1 MYQIKINSYSEIITD
16 NINLDEKYYFQFIDN
31 AEDISYVD
39 NNGFIIKYNND
50 SYFFR
55 FTNQE
60 NRFFKHKDYELLP
73 YTHQRLIRN
82 YHIMKGIIET
92 ELEKRDYLDK
102 LKEKE
107 PKFLNIIKN
116 NFKNNKFFNGND
128 FPIVFFIELMVLNLL
143 VIKTI
148 DHNYSFDLN
157 FLNYLFIDNGYCFI
171 IPIISIVLK
180 NISIKLNKSYKQY
193 KDEKNK
199 WSKKIEEVENINFN
213 NKNFS
218 FEFSPIVEKMKKISS
233 EIKNIDENKK
243 EKLTKELEQIIIDYD
258 KRKIM
263 KNTDLLEEEIYY
275 RLGLLELKVNM
286 CKRDYEIDNIVD
298 IKTNN
303 KTLKKSR

>member
-1 MYQIKINSYSEIITD
+1 MYQIKLNSYSEIITD

-31 AEDISYVD
+31 AEDISYVE
-39 NNGFIIKYNND
+39 NNGFIIKYKND
-50 SYFFR
+50 SYFLR
-55 FTNQE
+55 FTNHE

-92 ELEKRDYLDK
+92 ELEKRDCLDK

-107 PKFLNIIKN
+107 PNFLNIIKN
-116 NFKNNKFFNGND
+116 NFKNNKFFHKND
-128 FPIVFFIELMVLNLL
+128 FSLITFIEIMI
-143 VIKTI
+143 VIINVIRTMDYNFSI
-148 DHNYSFDLN
+148 DLSLFN
-157 FLNYLFIDNGYCFI
+157 FIFIENGYLLLFPVFLI
-171 IPIISIVLK
+171 IFK
-180 NISIKLNKSYKQY
+180 NIIIKSNESYKQY
-193 KDEKNK
+193 RNDKDK
-199 WSKKIEEVENINFN
+199 WTKKIEEVENINFN
-213 NKNFS
+213 NKNID
-218 FEFSPIVEKMKKISS
+218 FEYSPIVEKMKKISS

-263 KNTDLLEEEIYY
+263 KNTDMPEEEIYY

-286 CKRDYEIDNIVD
+286 FKRDYEIDNIVD

>member
-1 MYQIKINSYSEIITD
+1 MYQIKLNSYSEIITD

-82 YHIMKGIIET
+82 YHIIKGIIET

-116 NFKNNKFFNGND
+116 NFKNNKFFNSDD
-128 FPIVFFIELMVLNLL
+128 FPLMFLMEMIMLNIIMIKTMGHNLSIDLNLL
-143 VIKTI
+143 KFIFL
-148 DHNYSFDLN
+148 DNYYLWLSPI
-157 FLNYLFIDNGYCFI
+157 LFIT
-171 IPIISIVLK
+171 LK
-180 NISIKLNKSYKQY
+180 RIYIKFNKSYKQY
-193 KDEKNK
+193 KYEKNK
-199 WSKKIEEVENINFN
+199 WSKKIEEVENKNFN
-213 NKNFS
+213 KKNFS
-218 FEFSPIVEKMKKISS
+218 FEFSPIVEKMKKLSS
-233 EIKNIDENKK
+233 EIKTIDGNKK
-243 EKLTKELEQIIIDYD
+243 EIITKELEQIIIDYD

>member
-1 MYQIKINSYSEIITD
+1 MYQIKLNSYSEIITD

-39 NNGFIIKYNND
+39 NNGFIIKYKND
-50 SYFFR
+50 SYFLR
-55 FTNQE
+55 FTNHE

-92 ELEKRDYLDK
+92 ELEKRDCLDK

-107 PKFLNIIKN
+107 PKFLNTI
-116 NFKNNKFFNGND
+116 KNNKFFNEND
-128 FPIVFFIELMVLNLL
+128 FPLMFLMEMIVFIIILLKTVGYNFSIDLNLL
-143 VIKTI
+143 KFI
-148 DHNYSFDLN
+148 
-157 FLNYLFIDNGYCFI
+157 FIDNYYLWLSPILFI
-171 IPIISIVLK
+171 TLKSIY
-180 NISIKLNKSYKQY
+180 IKYNKSYKQY

-213 NKNFS
+213 NKNID
-218 FEFSPIVEKMKKISS
+218 FEYSPIVEKMKKISS

-263 KNTDLLEEEIYY
+263 KNTDMPEEEIYY

-286 CKRDYEIDNIVD
+286 FKRDYEIDNIVD

>member
-1 MYQIKINSYSEIITD
+1 MYQIKLNSYSEIITD

-31 AEDISYVD
+31 AEDISYVE
-39 NNGFIIKYNND
+39 NNGFIIKYKND
-50 SYFFR
+50 SYFLR
-55 FTNQE
+55 FTNHE

-92 ELEKRDYLDK
+92 ELEKRDCLDK

-116 NFKNNKFFNGND
+116 NFKNNKFFHKND
-128 FPIVFFIELMVLNLL
+128 FSLITFIEIMI
-143 VIKTI
+143 VIINVIRTMDYNFSI
-148 DHNYSFDLN
+148 DLSLFN
-157 FLNYLFIDNGYCFI
+157 FIFIENGYLLLFPVFLI
-171 IPIISIVLK
+171 IIK
-180 NISIKLNKSYKQY
+180 NIIIKLNESYKQY
-193 KDEKNK
+193 RNDKDK
-199 WSKKIEEVENINFN
+199 WTKKIEEVENINFN
-213 NKNFS
+213 NKNID
-218 FEFSPIVEKMKKISS
+218 FEYNPIVEKMKKISS

-243 EKLTKELEQIIIDYD
+243 EKLTKELEQVIIDYD

-263 KNTDLLEEEIYY
+263 KNKDLLEEEIYY

-286 CKRDYEIDNIVD
+286 FKRDYEIDNIVD